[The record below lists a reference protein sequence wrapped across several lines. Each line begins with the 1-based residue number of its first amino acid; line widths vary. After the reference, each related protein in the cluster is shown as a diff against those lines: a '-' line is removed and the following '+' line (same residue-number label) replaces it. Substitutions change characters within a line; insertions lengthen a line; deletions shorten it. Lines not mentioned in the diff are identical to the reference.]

1 MSAAT
6 PRVLAVLPALFPS
19 TVIGVAKPLL
29 RLHQDQRIDLDLTLQ
44 FLATRKAVAARVRA
58 TPVANL
64 FRSDAANKLAL
75 EFVP

>member
-1 MSAAT
+1 MASAR

-44 FLATRKAVAARVRA
+44 FLATRKAVEKTIGGGGARVVR
-58 TPVANL
+58 
-64 FRSDAANKLAL
+64 
-75 EFVP
+75 